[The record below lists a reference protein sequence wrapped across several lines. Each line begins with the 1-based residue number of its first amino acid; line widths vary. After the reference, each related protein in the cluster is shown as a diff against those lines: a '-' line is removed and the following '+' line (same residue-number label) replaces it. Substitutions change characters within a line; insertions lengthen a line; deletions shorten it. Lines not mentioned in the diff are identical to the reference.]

1 MRATIAAASLALAL
15 GLGTAVAQTQ
25 GQTGQP
31 GQAAQPGA
39 QRLSQAQCQAL
50 WSRVNPSGG
59 ANVAQAQMT
68 SYTNSFAQADTN
80 SDGQL
85 SQTEFMSACE
95 RGMIHDT
102 ATTGAGGGTTGT
114 GTGQSG
120 TKK

>member
-1 MRATIAAASLALAL
+1 MRTTIVAAGLTLAL
-15 GLGTAVAQTQ
+15 GLGTAVAQTAQ
-25 GQTGQP
+25 PGQTGQ
-31 GQAAQPGA
+31 AQPGA

-50 WSRVNPSGG
+50 WSRVNPSGA

-68 SYTNSFAQADTN
+68 SYTNSFSQADSN

-95 RGMIHDT
+95 RGLIQDT

-114 GTGQSG
+114 GAGQSG
-120 TKK
+120 NKK